1 MQQNADKSSTF
12 LAGVLNM
19 SPNVNI
25 IPCNVCFVHST
36 TAKSASVNCSCT
48 FPQVSLR
55 ELIFFSVSRT
65 VLIKRSVYLILPQ
78 TRNNLANTSYDQSVC
93 QVMSWTC
100 YDTNPWIMRQIKH
113 LEVTF
118 FSLNLNHAFY
128 LSRFSDFFL
137 YLFQSTIKIF
147 TGCGLIFLHSILRV
161 LYSCVLLYSYNFLS
175 EVICC
180 RVSVAYFLILSS

>member
-25 IPCNVCFVHST
+25 IPCNVCSVHST

-100 YDTNPWIMRQIKH
+100 YDTNPWVMRQIKH

-128 LSRFSDFFL
+128 LSRFSDFFFTSFNQRVR
-137 YLFQSTIKIF
+137 YLPA
-147 TGCGLIFLHSILRV
+147 V
-161 LYSCVLLYSYNFLS
+161 D
-175 EVICC
+175 
-180 RVSVAYFLILSS
+180 